1 MGEFTLT
8 DNVCDGNTRLN
19 PGVFLC
25 LAQLRGSLAPLFPN
39 LRRLRIVNAYYT
51 LDYLRLFLSPSLE
64 TLEIVSVG
72 EACRT
77 NLLSFFSAAVVE
89 VPNLGTLIL
98 GPGRL
103 SRDIVNTCLGFHHLK
118 HLELVNAVSEA
129 DYQLLKDIGRL
140 KDLEA
145 FVVNAQDVGYA
156 PSRTILEADD
166 AERAR
171 VIAKREHY
179 CQQIEEK
186 RECRK
191 RFVEEVQERRRKAM
205 VPRMKGEC
213 WMCGI
218 RCKEGNTQCSSC
230 TLKIVEQEKY
240 MRELEEEDERKR
252 KEVKWKEAK
261 RKWKEEESKQRVG
274 QWKGEEE
281 QRGYQKVQEKWRIF
295 KEAEEEMRCE
305 EGVTKYGKPRAEEGL
320 HWSRPES
327 IYQESA
333 HLEEERVEG
342 VVEMRRNAMDEFL
355 PPVERK
361 DTTDGLG
368 VTSFPEADDGSGTQ
382 APIDPQNEL
391 LPPMFPKL
399 LKMTVCGSAEMIQDV
414 VELVTSESIVLL
426 CLDMIPMRSPLLPL
440 STATLPSR
448 RFVDTVDTAL
458 HRWAGTIAH
467 VTLSSL
473 PNMPSKLPDE
483 IIEALVRLPQLEHL
497 ELNGWA
503 ITFNIADYFCC
514 LADAKTMKLKTL
526 HLPNDSNAI
535 SIPLSR
541 LRIIAEACPNLRS
554 LRCRFDDLLNIPSY
568 SGPAHI
574 PFLHLLETLTAGD
587 TQPLLGSG
595 AGLKVARYVDNLFP
609 KIKAIKPLEG
619 IAQNANQWRY
629 IDMLVKFRQD
639 ARRQTLI
646 KR

>member
-1 MGEFTLT
+1 VGEFTLT
-8 DNVCDGNTRLN
+8 DNICDGNARLN

-191 RFVEEVQERRRKAM
+191 RFVEEVQECRRKAM

-218 RCKEGNTQCSSC
+218 
-230 TLKIVEQEKY
+230 
-240 MRELEEEDERKR
+240 
-252 KEVKWKEAK
+252 
-261 RKWKEEESKQRVG
+261 
-274 QWKGEEE
+274 
-281 QRGYQKVQEKWRIF
+281 
-295 KEAEEEMRCE
+295 
-305 EGVTKYGKPRAEEGL
+305 
-320 HWSRPES
+320 
-327 IYQESA
+327 
-333 HLEEERVEG
+333 
-342 VVEMRRNAMDEFL
+342 
-355 PPVERK
+355 
-361 DTTDGLG
+361 
-368 VTSFPEADDGSGTQ
+368 
-382 APIDPQNEL
+382 
-391 LPPMFPKL
+391 
-399 LKMTVCGSAEMIQDV
+399 
-414 VELVTSESIVLL
+414 
-426 CLDMIPMRSPLLPL
+426 
-440 STATLPSR
+440 
-448 RFVDTVDTAL
+448 
-458 HRWAGTIAH
+458 
-467 VTLSSL
+467 
-473 PNMPSKLPDE
+473 
-483 IIEALVRLPQLEHL
+483 
-497 ELNGWA
+497 
-503 ITFNIADYFCC
+503 
-514 LADAKTMKLKTL
+514 
-526 HLPNDSNAI
+526 
-535 SIPLSR
+535 
-541 LRIIAEACPNLRS
+541 
-554 LRCRFDDLLNIPSY
+554 
-568 SGPAHI
+568 
-574 PFLHLLETLTAGD
+574 
-587 TQPLLGSG
+587 
-595 AGLKVARYVDNLFP
+595 
-609 KIKAIKPLEG
+609 
-619 IAQNANQWRY
+619 
-629 IDMLVKFRQD
+629 
-639 ARRQTLI
+639 
-646 KR
+646 